1 MKIERVDLI
10 LIGMSLVSPFETSNA
25 RYSQLEKLI
34 LKVYIPDATAY
45 SECVAG
51 KLPLYSP
58 ETISTSKD
66 ILKNNILPLL
76 KGKDIAGPNEYL
88 KVVAPIKGHPMAKAA
103 MENALWI
110 LQAIK
115 DGESLAIK
123 IGGGGKK
130 RIASGVSIGIQEH
143 TEELIEIIDSY
154 LDKGYQ
160 RIKIK
165 IKPGNDICVLEEVRK
180 HFPHISLM
188 VDANNAYSLLDIAIL
203 KAMDSYELLMIEQP
217 LAYDDLVDH
226 ASLRAQIKTPICLD
240 ESIASHSLARAAVAL
255 NACQIINIKQGRV
268 GGLLQAKK
276 VYDIAV
282 RFNKGIWCGGMLE
295 TGIGR
300 AVNLAFA
307 SLQDFNYPSD
317 ISASARYWERDIVDT
332 EFMLNADGTIDVPT
346 GPGLGVEINEKI
358 LNRFVLGRETILL

>member
-1 MKIERVDLI
+1 MKVERVDLI
-10 LIGMSLVSPFETSNA
+10 VVRMSLVSPFETSNT
-25 RYSQLEKLI
+25 RHSELEKLI
-34 LKVYIPDATAY
+34 LKVYTPDGTAY

-51 KLPLYSP
+51 SLPLYSP
-58 ETISTSKD
+58 ETIGTSKD
-66 ILKNNILPLL
+66 ILRNNILPLL
-76 KGKDIAGPNEYL
+76 KGKDIRGPDEYL

-115 DGESLAIK
+115 DGESLAMK
-123 IGGGGKK
+123 IGGEKK
-130 RIASGVSIGIQEH
+130 SIASGVSIGIQEH
-143 TEELIEIIDSY
+143 TEELIEMIDSY

-165 IKPGNDICVLEEVRK
+165 IKPENDIRVLEEVRK

-203 KAMDSYELLMIEQP
+203 KVMDNYDLLMIEQP

-226 ASLRAQIKTPICLD
+226 ATLGTQVKTPICLD
-240 ESIASHSLARAAVAL
+240 ESIASPSSARSAIAL

-268 GGLLQAKK
+268 GGLLEAKK

-317 ISASARYWERDIVDT
+317 ISASARYWERDIIDT
-332 EFMLNADGTIDVPT
+332 EFMLNTDGTIDVPT